1 MFKSPLPWLVVAL
14 IVAAVVAVVGLGG
27 TAQGAE
33 ANLERPPTAPTIEA
47 FQANAE
53 VQLKLWREELA
64 SLAADIE
71 LTGNVDLREQVKL
84 LQVKLELA
92 QDKLDALRLASA
104 DSLVKL
110 RLELERM
117 MWELSRSI
125 ETLRS
130 R

>member
-64 SLAADIE
+64 SLAAEIDVK
-71 LTGNVDLREQVKL
+71 GNLDLREQVKL

>member
-14 IVAAVVAVVGLGG
+14 SVAAIVAVVGLGG

-33 ANLERPPTAPTIEA
+33 ANLERPPTAPTLEA

-64 SLAADIE
+64 TLAAEIE
-71 LTGNVDLREQVKL
+71 LKGNLDLRDQVQL
-84 LQVKLELA
+84 LQEKLELA

-110 RLELERM
+110 QLELERM

>member
-14 IVAAVVAVVGLGG
+14 SVAAIVAVVGLGG
-27 TAQGAE
+27 AAQGAE
-33 ANLERPPTAPTIEA
+33 ANLERPPTAPTLEA

-64 SLAADIE
+64 SVAAEIDVK
-71 LTGNVDLREQVKL
+71 GNLDLREQVQR
-84 LQVKLELA
+84 LQEKLELA

-104 DSLVKL
+104 GSLVKL
-110 RLELERM
+110 QLELERL

>member
-14 IVAAVVAVVGLGG
+14 SVAAIVAVVGLGG
-27 TAQGAE
+27 AAQGAE
-33 ANLERPPTAPTIEA
+33 ANLERPPTAPTLEA

-64 SLAADIE
+64 TLAAEIE
-71 LTGNVDLREQVKL
+71 LKGNLDLREQVQL
-84 LQVKLELA
+84 LREKLELA

-110 RLELERM
+110 QLELERM

>member
-47 FQANAE
+47 FQAKAE

-71 LTGNVDLREQVKL
+71 LTGNVDLREHVQL
-84 LQVKLELA
+84 LQEKLELA

>member
-14 IVAAVVAVVGLGG
+14 SVAAIVAVVGLGG
-27 TAQGAE
+27 AAQGAE
-33 ANLERPPTAPTIEA
+33 ANLERPPTASTLEA

-64 SLAADIE
+64 SLAAEIDVQ
-71 LTGNVDLREQVKL
+71 GNVDIRDLVQL
-84 LQVKLELA
+84 LQEKLELA

-110 RLELERM
+110 QLELERM

>member
-14 IVAAVVAVVGLGG
+14 IVAAVAAVVGLGG

-33 ANLERPPTAPTIEA
+33 ANLERPATAPTLEA

-64 SLAADIE
+64 SVAAEIDVK
-71 LTGNVDLREQVKL
+71 GNLDLREQVQAL
-84 LQVKLELA
+84 
-92 QDKLDALRLASA
+92 QDKLDLAEAKLEALRLASA

-110 RLELERM
+110 QLELERM

>member
-14 IVAAVVAVVGLGG
+14 IVAAVAAVVGLGG

-33 ANLERPPTAPTIEA
+33 ANLERPPTAPTLEA

-64 SLAADIE
+64 SVKAEIDVK
-71 LTGNVDLREQVKL
+71 GNVDLREQVKA

-92 QDKLDALRLASA
+92 EAKLEALGLASA

-110 RLELERM
+110 QLELEGL

>member
-1 MFKSPLPWLVVAL
+1 MFKSPLPWLRVAFS
-14 IVAAVVAVVGLGG
+14 VAAIVAVVGLGG

-33 ANLERPPTAPTIEA
+33 ANLEKPPSASTLEA

-64 SLAADIE
+64 SVAAEIDVK
-71 LTGNVDLREQVKL
+71 GNLDLREQVEVLQEKL
-84 LQVKLELA
+84 DLA
-92 QDKLDALRLASA
+92 EAKLDALRLASA
-104 DSLVKL
+104 DTLVKL

>member
-14 IVAAVVAVVGLGG
+14 IVAAVAAVVGLGG

-33 ANLERPPTAPTIEA
+33 ANLERPPTAPTLEA

-64 SLAADIE
+64 SVAAEIDVK
-71 LTGNVDLREQVKL
+71 GNVDLREQVKA
-84 LQVKLELA
+84 LQEKLELA
-92 QDKLDALRLASA
+92 EAKLEALGLASA

-110 RLELERM
+110 QLELERL

-125 ETLRS
+125 ETLRT

>member
-14 IVAAVVAVVGLGG
+14 IVAAVAAVVGLGG

-33 ANLERPPTAPTIEA
+33 ANLERPPTAPTLEA

-64 SLAADIE
+64 SVKAEIDVK
-71 LTGNVDLREQVKL
+71 GNVDLREQVKA
-84 LQVKLELA
+84 LQEKLELA
-92 QDKLDALRLASA
+92 EAKLEALGLASA

-110 RLELERM
+110 QLELEGL

>member
-1 MFKSPLPWLVVAL
+1 MFKSPLPWLVVAFS
-14 IVAAVVAVVGLGG
+14 VAAIAAVIGLGG
-27 TAQGAE
+27 TPQGAE
-33 ANLERPPTAPTIEA
+33 ANLEGPPTAPTLEA

-64 SLAADIE
+64 SVAAEIDVK
-71 LTGNVDLREQVKL
+71 GNVDLREQVQL
-84 LQVKLELA
+84 LQEKLDLAEAKLE
-92 QDKLDALRLASA
+92 ALRLASA

-110 RLELERM
+110 RLELERL

>member
-14 IVAAVVAVVGLGG
+14 IVAAVTAVVGLGG

-33 ANLERPPTAPTIEA
+33 ANLERPPTAPTLEA

-53 VQLKLWREELA
+53 VQLKVWREELA
-64 SLAADIE
+64 TLAAEIE
-71 LTGNVDLREQVKL
+71 LKGNVDLREQVQR
-84 LQVKLELA
+84 LQEKLELA

-110 RLELERM
+110 QLELERL

>member
-14 IVAAVVAVVGLGG
+14 IVAAVAAVVGLGG

-33 ANLERPPTAPTIEA
+33 ANLERPPTAPTLEA

-64 SLAADIE
+64 SVAAEIDVK
-71 LTGNVDLREQVKL
+71 GNLDLREQVQAL
-84 LQVKLELA
+84 
-92 QDKLDALRLASA
+92 QDKLDLAEAKLEALRLASA

-110 RLELERM
+110 QLELERL

>member
-14 IVAAVVAVVGLGG
+14 MVAAVVAVVGLGG

-33 ANLERPPTAPTIEA
+33 ANLERPPTAPTLEA

-53 VQLKLWREELA
+53 VQFKLWREELA
-64 SLAADIE
+64 SLAAEIDVK
-71 LTGNVDLREQVKL
+71 GNVGLREQVQL
-84 LQVKLELA
+84 LQEKLELA
-92 QDKLDALRLASA
+92 QEKLDALRLASA

>member
-14 IVAAVVAVVGLGG
+14 SVAAIVAVVGLGG
-27 TAQGAE
+27 AAQGAE
-33 ANLERPPTAPTIEA
+33 ANLERPPTAPTLEA

-64 SLAADIE
+64 TLAAEIE
-71 LTGNVDLREQVKL
+71 LKGNLDLREQVQL
-84 LQVKLELA
+84 LREKLELA

-110 RLELERM
+110 QLELERM

-125 ETLRS
+125 ESLRS